1 MTGEHLDLSSEPP
14 ENGGFPPK
22 SGGRRYLG
30 VTFACCGVY
39 ARVYLNR
46 DETAYVGYCPKCTRR
61 IRLEIGPD
69 GTDCR
74 FFTAY

>member
-1 MTGEHLDLSSEPP
+1 MGEHQLDLSSEPP
-14 ENGGFPPK
+14 DAGEGASPERTRKF
-22 SGGRRYLG
+22 LG
-30 VTFACCGVY
+30 IHFACCAVY

-46 DETAYVGYCPKCTRR
+46 RGTAYEGHCPRCGRQV
-61 IRLEIGPD
+61 RLEIGPG